1 MFIYGYPI
9 LEPSV
14 ENTLLRYIFQAVD
27 VGDYLLVIVDVGDY
41 LSVSLNL
48 FVYTVSVPHCLNYW
62 RLEFPSLGI
71 IKILG
76 QMVMGLPHAV

>member
-9 LEPSV
+9 LEPFV
-14 ENTLLRYIFQAVD
+14 ENTFLCYVFQAVD
-27 VGDYLLVIVDVGDY
+27 VGDYLLESV
-41 LSVSLNL
+41 SVSLNL
-48 FVYTVSVPHCLNYW
+48 FDYTVSVPHCLNYW
-62 RLEFPSLGI
+62 RLGFPSLGI